1 MKQRKE
7 QHEMV
12 RKIVL
17 IGLFTALT
25 VVFGMIKIPI
35 MGLTIKMDLPVIV
48 LGAVILGP
56 LAGAWLTVLPTLITY
71 FTGEAALFMQ
81 FSPFGTLLTL
91 FLKGILAGLLAGLV
105 YKALCKKHP
114 IGAVTCAA
122 VVAPVV
128 NTGVYIIGCRIF
140 IWDQLA
146 NYMVQMES
154 TIVMFLVGILLNF
167 VLELTMNIILCPTTF
182 RMLQSATK
190 GKRS

>member
-17 IGLFTALT
+17 VGLFTALT

-35 MGLTIKMDLPVIV
+35 MGLTVKMDLPVIV

-56 LAGAWLTVLPTLITY
+56 IAGAWLTVIPSLITY

-105 YKALCKKHP
+105 YKALCKKRP

-167 VLELTMNIILCPTTF
+167 ILELTMNIILCPTAF